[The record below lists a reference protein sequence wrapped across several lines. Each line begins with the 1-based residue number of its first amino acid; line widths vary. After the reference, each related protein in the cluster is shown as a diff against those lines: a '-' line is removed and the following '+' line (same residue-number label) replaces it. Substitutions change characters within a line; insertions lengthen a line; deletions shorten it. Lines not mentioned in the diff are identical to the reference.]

1 MKTRAPLAATVKT
14 RPRLEPA
21 ACGLPLRPR
30 VTAPRAAPEE
40 KNLRLAPLAINERL
54 LVREP
59 PECQAD
65 DRPGRTPRPDR
76 RRTVKSKNVRRAC
89 VSKPTVTSVTSVTQP
104 SSTGGNGVLT
114 PVFTPP

>member
-40 KNLRLAPLAINERL
+40 KNLRRSLRSPSMSDFWSESLQSAKQMIAQDERL
-54 LVREP
+54 
-59 PECQAD
+59 AWID
-65 DRPGRTPRPDR
+65 
-76 RRTVKSKNVRRAC
+76 A
-89 VSKPTVTSVTSVTQP
+89 
-104 SSTGGNGVLT
+104 VL
-114 PVFTPP
+114 